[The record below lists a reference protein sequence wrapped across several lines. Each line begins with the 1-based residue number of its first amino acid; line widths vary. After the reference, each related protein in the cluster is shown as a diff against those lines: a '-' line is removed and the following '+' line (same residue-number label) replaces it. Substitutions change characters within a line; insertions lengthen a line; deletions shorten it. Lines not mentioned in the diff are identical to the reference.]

1 MLPLSLVMMM
11 MMMPMMFLSLW
22 ESKSGRFIVI
32 VQERE
37 DNSQEG
43 SKSEAYNETD
53 LDVIILGWIIRE
65 LSLCM
70 AC

>member
-1 MLPLSLVMMM
+1 MPSLSLVMM
-11 MMMPMMFLSLW
+11 MMMPMMFLSLR

-32 VQERE
+32 VQERK

-65 LSLCM
+65 LPLCV